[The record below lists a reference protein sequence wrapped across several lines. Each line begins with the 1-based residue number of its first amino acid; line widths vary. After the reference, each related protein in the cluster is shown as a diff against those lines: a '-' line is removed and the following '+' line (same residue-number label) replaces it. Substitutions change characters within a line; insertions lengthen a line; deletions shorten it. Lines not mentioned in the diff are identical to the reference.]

1 MKWRDKWIA
10 AIVITGVLF
19 GVAKLEEHEV
29 MKTQVTHL
37 VRSGEELVVMKRW
50 VMSFVEDRRPDQTV
64 PVSADTA
71 EPAIARFSTLQP
83 FREGVLLSYDAAVPV
98 SAKGDGLVIYTGHTR
113 QTGKTVTVLYD
124 DGDTVTYGFVGKF
137 LTLPYT
143 AVVAGQPIAEL
154 ETGAMFLGVEQD
166 GKMLDAEGVKEWLS
180 LLRNAEE
187 EN

>member
-29 MKTQVTHL
+29 MKTQITHL
-37 VRSGEELVVMKRW
+37 VRSGEELVVMKKW
-50 VMSFVEDRRPDQTV
+50 VMSFVEDGRPERAI
-64 PVSADTA
+64 PVSADGE
-71 EPAIARFSTLQP
+71 EPPIARFSTLQP
-83 FREGVLLSYDAAVPV
+83 FREGVLLSYNASVPV
-98 SAKGDGLVIYTGHTR
+98 TAKGDGLVIYTGHTR

-143 AVVAGQPIAEL
+143 AVGNGQAIAEL

-166 GKMLDAEGVKEWLS
+166 GQMLDAEGVKEWLAQQ
-180 LLRNAEE
+180 RKANGEG
-187 EN
+187 

>member
-29 MKTQVTHL
+29 VKTQITHL
-37 VRSGEELVVMKRW
+37 VRSGEELVVMKKW
-50 VMSFVEDRRPDQTV
+50 VMSFVEEGRPEQTI
-64 PVSADTA
+64 PVAADGA
-71 EPAIARFSTLQP
+71 EPAMARFSTLQP
-83 FREGVLLSYDAAVPV
+83 FREGVLLSYNSAVPV
-98 SAKGDGLVIYTGHTR
+98 TAKGDGLVIYTGHTR
-113 QTGKTVTVLYD
+113 QTGKSVTVLYD

-143 AVVAGQPIAEL
+143 TVSPGQAIAEL

-166 GKMLDAEGVKEWLS
+166 GEMLDAEGVKEWLA
-180 LLRNAEE
+180 LLRNADE
-187 EN
+187 